1 MKIVNKSNMHPT
13 QQKILNLA
21 NSIKLNKKNPRIIA
35 RFIDI
40 KNPQNIVHHIEQ
52 LERKKFISISDNGDI
67 KVNMQISQQASN
79 LFQLP
84 IYGSASAG
92 PAVDFAEQKIDGY
105 LAVPSSEIGRSNKNG
120 LYLVMV
126 NGDSLNNTKALRGGP
141 AETGDYAIIDGNN
154 KSPNNGDYVLSVI
167 DGLANLKRF
176 YKDKEN
182 KRIELKSESKMET
195 KPIYIKEEHLG
206 DYVINGV
213 IIGIIKK

>member
-1 MKIVNKSNMHPT
+1 MHPT

-21 NSIKLNKKNPRIIA
+21 SSVKLNKKNPRIIA
-35 RFIDI
+35 RLIDI

-52 LERKKFISISDNGDI
+52 LEKKGFISIADNYDI
-67 KVNMQISQQASN
+67 KVEMQIPQQTGK

-84 IYGSASAG
+84 IYGSANAG

-105 LAVPSSEIGRSNKNG
+105 LAVPLSEIGRTNKNG

-126 NGDSLNNTKALRGGP
+126 DGDSLNDAKALKGGP
-141 AETGDYAIIDGNN
+141 AETGDYAVIDGNN
-154 KSPNNGDYVLSVI
+154 KSPNDGDYVLSVI

-176 YKDKEN
+176 YKDKTN
-182 KRIELKSESKMET
+182 KRIELRSESKMET
-195 KPIYIKEEHLG
+195 KPIYIKQEHFE
-206 DYVINGV
+206 DYLINGV